1 MEEQLMGYESR
12 VYIAMHYSN
21 ANTLHNV
28 FEVVSVLEVGKT
40 TSIDGFRSL
49 FTHKVNDTDSEYTVD
64 MYGCGCPSSP
74 LWNESEDAYCYV
86 DSYDEPLKFA
96 SLDEV
101 IGWCN
106 RKEKEEGELFWRMAA
121 LKKSLEMWKEF
132 SDNIVVI
139 HYGH

>member
-1 MEEQLMGYESR
+1 MGYESR
-12 VYIAMHYSN
+12 VYIAMYYSN

-49 FTHKVNDTDSEYTVD
+49 FTHKVNDPASEYTVPL
-64 MYGCGCPSSP
+64 YGRGCPSPPS
-74 LWNESEDAYCYV
+74 WTDSDAAHRYV
-86 DSYDEPLKFA
+86 DNYDEPLKFA
-96 SLDEV
+96 SLDKV

>member
-1 MEEQLMGYESR
+1 MGYESR

-21 ANTLHNV
+21 ANTLHNM

-49 FTHKVNDTDSEYTVD
+49 FTHKVDDKDSGYTGD
-64 MYGCGCPSSP
+64 MYGCGCPYF
-74 LWNESEDAYCYV
+74 WDESENDDVYV
-86 DSYDEPLKFA
+86 DKYDEPLKFA
-96 SLDEV
+96 SSDEV
-101 IGWCN
+101 IDWCN